1 MGQDEVK
8 PEIARVIVTPLSERQ
23 RLRVEVIQDLMGA
36 SDREEYRQRQ
46 QAAAER
52 LNLSISSIQRLV
64 REWKQKGIAGL
75 SWRDRLP
82 QGELTSQSGS
92 RTIPRQRRVA
102 GVCCENV

>member
-64 REWKQKGIAGL
+64 RE
-75 SWRDRLP
+75 
-82 QGELTSQSGS
+82 
-92 RTIPRQRRVA
+92 
-102 GVCCENV
+102 